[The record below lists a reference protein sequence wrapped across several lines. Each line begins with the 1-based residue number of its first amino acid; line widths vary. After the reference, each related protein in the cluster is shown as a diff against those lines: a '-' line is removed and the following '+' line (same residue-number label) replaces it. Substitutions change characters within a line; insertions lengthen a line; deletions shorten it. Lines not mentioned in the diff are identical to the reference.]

1 MRTAPS
7 SARVTVGA
15 EQALEERGRRCSEE
29 SSFSFAFPLALALF
43 FGAESS
49 EMESAGPAR
58 GEERNVCDFGRCLI
72 AGSTS
77 VEGPTLREREK
88 SAEKGLASVVDI
100 S

>member
-7 SARVTVGA
+7 SAKVTVGA
-15 EQALEERGRRCSEE
+15 EQALEERGRRCSE
-29 SSFSFAFPLALALF
+29 SSLAFPLTLVALF

-49 EMESAGPAR
+49 EMERAGPAR

-72 AGSTS
+72 AGSTR

-88 SAEKGLASVVDI
+88 SAEKGLASGVDI

>member
-15 EQALEERGRRCSEE
+15 EQALEERGRRSV
-29 SSFSFAFPLALALF
+29 SAFDFPLAVALF

-49 EMESAGPAR
+49 EMERAGPAR

-77 VEGPTLREREK
+77 VDGPTLREREK
-88 SAEKGLASVVDI
+88 SAENGLASVVDI

>member
-15 EQALEERGRRCSEE
+15 EQALEERGRRRCSE
-29 SSFSFAFPLALALF
+29 SRSSFAFPLVALF

-49 EMESAGPAR
+49 EMERAGPAR

-77 VEGPTLREREK
+77 VEEPTLREREK